1 MRQHLS
7 SALGTALAI
16 ALVIGWGTAPA
27 SAAQASVSPQKS
39 DAKALEARAC
49 GTSDN
54 EVNYD
59 VKTDKDHHP
68 TPDPEPG
75 KALVYIYR
83 SGLLAGAVQ
92 AKAAIDGKWIGAN
105 LGNNYFFVQ
114 LASGEHHICS
124 KAENNS
130 ILTIDVEAGKTYYV
144 RQEISIG
151 TTKARNFAV
160 LMDDEKGKKEM
171 DKCHPSISTEKKK

>member
-1 MRQHLS
+1 MRQHWS

-16 ALVIGWGTAPA
+16 ALVIGWGVAPA
-27 SAAQASVSPQKS
+27 NTARASVSPQKS
-39 DAKALEARAC
+39 DAKALEAKAC
-49 GTSDN
+49 GDS
-54 EVNYD
+54 EVKFD

-68 TPDPEPG
+68 TPDPDSG
-75 KALVYIYR
+75 KALLYIYR

-92 AKAAIDGKWIGAN
+92 TKAAVDGKWIGAN

-114 LASGEHHICS
+114 LAPGEHYICS

-130 ILTIDVEAGKTYYV
+130 VLTIDVEAGKTYYV

-160 LMDDEKGKKEM
+160 LMDDEKGKKELA
-171 DKCHPSISTEKKK
+171 KCHPSISTEKK

>member
-1 MRQHLS
+1 MRKHWS

-16 ALVIGWGTAPA
+16 ALVIGWGMTPA
-27 SAAQASVSPQKS
+27 STARASASPQKS
-39 DAKALEARAC
+39 DAKALEAKAC
-49 GTSDN
+49 GTSDS
-54 EVNYD
+54 EIKYD

-83 SGLLAGAVQ
+83 SGVLAGAVQ
-92 AKAAIDGKWIGAN
+92 TKAAIDGKWIGAN

-114 LASGEHHICS
+114 LAPGEHHLCS

-130 ILTIDVEAGKTYYV
+130 ILTLDVEAGKTYYV

-171 DKCHPSISTEKKK
+171 AKCHPSISTEKK

>member
-1 MRQHLS
+1 MSKHLS
-7 SALGTALAI
+7 LALVAALAI
-16 ALVIGWGTAPA
+16 ALVIGWGIAPA
-27 SAAQASVSPQKS
+27 STARASVAPQSS
-39 DAKALEARAC
+39 DAKALEAKAC
-49 GTSDN
+49 GTADN
-54 EVNYD
+54 EVKYD

-68 TPDPEPG
+68 TPDPEHG

-83 SGLLAGAVQ
+83 SGVLAGAVQ
-92 AKAAIDGKWIGAN
+92 TKAAVDGKWIGAN

-114 LASGEHHICS
+114 LAPGEHYICS

-130 ILTIDVEAGKTYYV
+130 ILTLNVEAGKTYYV

-171 DKCHPSISTEKKK
+171 DKCHPSISTEKK

>member
-1 MRQHLS
+1 MSRHWSVSL
-7 SALGTALAI
+7 AAALAI
-16 ALVIGWGTAPA
+16 ALVVGSGMTLASTARA
-27 SAAQASVSPQKS
+27 LVAPQSS
-39 DAKALEARAC
+39 DAKALETKAC
-49 GTSDN
+49 GSADN
-54 EVNYD
+54 DVKYD

-68 TPDPEPG
+68 TPDPAPG
-75 KALVYIYR
+75 KALLYIYR

-92 AKAAIDGKWIGAN
+92 TKAAIDGKWIGAN

-114 LASGEHHICS
+114 LAPGEHYVCS

-130 ILTIDVEAGKTYYV
+130 VLTLNLEAGKTYYV

-160 LMDDEKGKKEM
+160 LMDNEKGKKEM
-171 DKCHPSISTEKKK
+171 DKCHPSISTEKK